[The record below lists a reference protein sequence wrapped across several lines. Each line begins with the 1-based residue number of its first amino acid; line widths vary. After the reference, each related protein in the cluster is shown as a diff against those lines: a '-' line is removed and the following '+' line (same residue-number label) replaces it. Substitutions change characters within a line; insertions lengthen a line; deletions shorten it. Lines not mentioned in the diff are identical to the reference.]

1 MIFVA
6 GGSGIAPFLSVLE
19 HLVQIADSNESGDDE
34 LDLPKTIWLVWTC
47 RNVEL
52 MEAYAALLQSVQ
64 NSPRWKSKIYLHLTH
79 GTTQNDDS
87 SSEPQDDASYS
98 ERFAPTSNSRFAF
111 AQRSHLNNVALFVG
125 VVLGSLTPMYGV
137 WLSARIARIF
147 WLKRLLMA
155 LSALFGSIL
164 GGCGALALA
173 RRSRRRLAQL
183 DDPIESPVNSSVKNE
198 LDMDFSSPLAPQT
211 PRGQRAPA
219 SSLLSRDFRLTN
231 SRPDLF
237 ASLRTI
243 HSEIMENYG
252 MRARVGVFVSG
263 PASMQ
268 AETVRHAASF
278 QGPPLSVHQKSF
290 SV

>member
-19 HLVQIADSNESGDDE
+19 HLVQIADSTEAVDDE
-34 LDLPKTIWLVWTC
+34 LNLPKTIWLVWAC

-52 MEAYAALLQSVQ
+52 MEAYAELLQSVQ

-79 GTTQNDDS
+79 GTTLSDD
-87 SSEPQDDASYS
+87 SSEPQDDAGCSQ
-98 ERFAPTSNSRFAF
+98 RFVPTSNSRFAF
-111 AQRSHLNNVALFVG
+111 AQRSHVNSLALFVG
-125 VVLGSLTPMYGV
+125 VAVGSLLPVYGV

-155 LSALFGSIL
+155 LSLLFGSIL
-164 GGCGALALA
+164 GGCGALALV

-183 DDPIESPVNSSVKNE
+183 DDPIETPVNSSVKNE

-211 PRGQRAPA
+211 PRRQPAPA
-219 SSLLSRDFRLTN
+219 SSMLSRDFRLIN
-231 SRPDLF
+231 ARPDLF

-263 PASMQ
+263 PTNMQ
-268 AETVRHAASF
+268 AETVRHAAAF
-278 QGPPLSVHQKSF
+278 KGPQFSVHQKSF